1 MTLQAGLSWTLSET
15 LKTDFNQNEA
25 HIMIAEINISCC
37 SKVIKLAPVFL
48 KGNLPEIYYHL

>member
-1 MTLQAGLSWTLSET
+1 MTLQAGLSRTLS
-15 LKTDFNQNEA
+15 KTDFNQNEA